1 MKKKYVNG
9 DFGYCPRALC
19 EEQKVLPVAMV
30 EIIRFSRVK
39 VYCPK
44 CEEVYVPSKGQ
55 VEIDGAYFGKS
66 FPLVFFNTYPSLIPK
81 EKQALYFPKIFG
93 FKIYGNK
100 GSKYEIKKKY
110 RDTF

>member
-1 MKKKYVNG
+1 MKKKYLNG

-19 EEQKVLPVAMV
+19 EEQNVLPVAMV
-30 EIIRFSRVK
+30 EIIHFSRVK

-66 FPLVFFNTYPSLIPK
+66 FPGVFFNTYPSLISK
-81 EKQALYFPKIFG
+81 EKTSSIF
-93 FKIYGNK
+93 
-100 GSKYEIKKKY
+100 SKNFWI
-110 RDTF
+110 